1 MRRVIVVAVGL
12 FLSGCAGGDQ
22 FEILAVL
29 DVGLNPH
36 QIAFTADGATAYV
49 AAAGSDQVTEVDVG
63 ALRVVRHI
71 PVSDTPLGV
80 AVLPD
85 DVGLAVSRFGAD
97 RVARVRPGHAD
108 ASQLETG
115 GAPSLL
121 VPTVDQR
128 YLVSVEEADKV
139 WVLDAASFDLE
150 ISFDT
155 GDRPFPPAA
164 TSDGRLAFVPNYDDG
179 TVTVIDLWNTRIV
192 DTVPVGE
199 RPSGGVVF
207 PDDIDYAVAVRGE
220 NKVLFINTASRRV
233 VDSITDGI
241 GESPFSVV
249 LTPNGRLAFVN
260 NTASHDVSVIDV
272 ALRRVIARIP
282 VGEEPIVMAAHPSGE
297 TLWVSSEG
305 SHELAIIQIPEAWRA
320 APPAL
325 VVEETTEV
333 AVLGM
338 IHGRHRTSELWGLDD
353 VRETI
358 QRFDPDAV
366 CAEIPPDRMDEA
378 WRDFRD
384 DGVIEEPRVRVF
396 PEYTDLMFAL
406 ADEMGFDIVPCAGWT
421 TEMNDLRRTRLRQ
434 FQTVPQFAEANADY
448 QRRIAEA
455 RARDPWNRGELDDP
469 HIIHSDLY
477 DERIKAEYSIYD
489 EVLNDW
495 IGPGGWTNINE
506 AHMRWINTAVDA
518 YRGRRIL
525 VTFGGAH
532 KYWILDALRER
543 DDVELLDVR
552 PFLPP
557 QR

>member
-1 MRRVIVVAVGL
+1 MTRAIIVAIGL
-12 FLSGCAGGDQ
+12 SLFGCVRGDQ
-22 FEILAVL
+22 FEILATL

-63 ALRVVRHI
+63 LLRVMRHI
-71 PVSDTPLGV
+71 PVADTPLGV
-80 AVLPD
+80 AVLPGNG
-85 DVGLAVSRFGAD
+85 GLAVSHFGAD
-97 RVARVRPGHAD
+97 RVARVRPGD
-108 ASQLETG
+108 PDVEQLETG

-139 WVLDAASFDLE
+139 WMLDGANFALEASY
-150 ISFDT
+150 DT
-155 GDRPFPPAA
+155 GDRPFPPAP
-164 TSDGRLAFVPNYDDG
+164 TSDGRLVFVPNYNDR
-179 TVTVIDLWNTRIV
+179 TVTVIDVWNARIV
-192 DTVPVGE
+192 DTVPVGD

-207 PDDIDYAVAVRGE
+207 PDDIDYAVTVRGE

-233 VDSITDGI
+233 VDSIIDGI

-249 LTPNGRLAFVN
+249 LAPNGRLAFVN
-260 NTASHDVSVIDV
+260 NTASHDISVIDV
-272 ALRRVIARIP
+272 ALRQVIARIP
-282 VGEEPIVMAAHPSGE
+282 VGEQPIVMAVHPSGE

-305 SHELAIIQIPEAWRA
+305 SHELAIIQIPEVWRA

-338 IHGRHRTSELWGLDD
+338 IHGRHRASELWGLDD
-353 VRETI
+353 VRETV

-396 PEYTDLMFAL
+396 PEYKDLMFAL
-406 ADEMGFDIVPCAGWT
+406 AEEMGFDIVPCAGWT

-434 FQTVPQFAEANADY
+434 FQTEPQFVEANADY

-506 AHMRWINTAVDA
+506 AHMRWVNRAVDA
-518 YRGRRIL
+518 YKGRRIL